1 MSADRPID
9 DYLADII
16 EAISDISSFIAGLDY
31 EGFAADKKTVNAVI
45 RSLEVIGEAVK
56 KIPTG
61 LRQKHND
68 LPWKEIAGTRDKL
81 IHEYFGVD
89 LQILWETAK
98 SDLVPLEKAIR
109 SLQEDISS

>member
-1 MSADRPID
+1 MSTNRVVE

-16 EAISDISSFIAGLDY
+16 ESIGDIRSFVDGLDY
-31 EGFAADKKTVNAVI
+31 DAFSTDKKTVNAVI

-56 KIPTG
+56 KVPAE
-61 LRQKHND
+61 LRQKYPD

-89 LQILWETAK
+89 LQIVWETIQ
-98 SDLVPLEKAIR
+98 SDLDALDQGVRALLLKQI
-109 SLQEDISS
+109 

>member
-1 MSADRPID
+1 MSTNRVVD

-16 EAISDISSFIAGLDY
+16 EAIEDIRSFVDELDY
-31 EGFAADKKTVNAVI
+31 DAFSNDKKTVNAVI

-56 KIPTG
+56 KIPTE
-61 LRQKHND
+61 LRQEHPG

-89 LQILWETAK
+89 LQIIWETIQ
-98 SDLVPLEKAIR
+98 SDLDALEQGIR
-109 SLQEDISS
+109 ALQQNGS